1 MMLKNEEGER
11 TVTHYKEQITAASS
25 EHSQWK
31 DMYYKQRDEMNEVRR
46 QFNEIAEKNRQL
58 NLQVN
63 EQIRKQALNFRE

>member
-1 MMLKNEEGER
+1 
-11 TVTHYKEQITAASS
+11 
-25 EHSQWK
+25 
-31 DMYYKQRDEMNEVRR
+31 MNEVRR